1 MRQLQSYL
9 GYSRPDKLS
18 EVALKI
24 IKSTSAPVHLA
35 LGVNVLVELDHPCLT
50 KLKEIIITG

>member
-9 GYSRPDKLS
+9 GYSRLDELS

-35 LGVNVLVELDHPCLT
+35 LGVNVLFELDHPCLT
-50 KLKEIIITG
+50 KLKEVIITG

>member
-9 GYSRPDKLS
+9 GYSRLDELS

>member
-35 LGVNVLVELDHPCLT
+35 LGVNVLVKLDHPCLT
-50 KLKEIIITG
+50 KLKEVIITR